1 MEPPARAPV
10 LLAPTKG
17 TAMYDET
24 TRDLARDARRRLGK
38 LASRADRMDRDL
50 LEDLMSALDKVRDN
64 ARARR
69 EERDAR

>member
-1 MEPPARAPV
+1 
-10 LLAPTKG
+10 
-17 TAMYDET
+17 MYDET